1 MSSAKIIKDSLF
13 YGVVPKLTIFVSVIT
28 LPLIT
33 PFLTP
38 YDYGISGVLGS
49 YSGLIGALLPLGLH
63 VHLSNSFFELPRHYN
78 LVWGRVLGLML
89 VSAFLFMIAN
99 FVMLAYTIPMAFS
112 AKLMLLCAVAS
123 IPLLYSPNSIL
134 ANHLFPLIQKPQPL
148 VLTNLLGSV
157 LGILISFVM
166 IYFFHLGYWGLV
178 VPAVFSGLICNQL
191 FVKYI
196 WKDYHIRPILD
207 HKIKRIKWMLKVG
220 LPLVPHGLG
229 FMFLASS
236 ANLVMSQLH
245 VSYDEIGLYNHGC
258 TMGGYAVI
266 VTSALQTAISPQT
279 QRAYRSN
286 DFLGYRRLYYL
297 CQSVALISSI
307 CICIWMPEIYSF
319 LIRNEE
325 LRQSYSIASLMC
337 FSNVVMAFYGFL
349 STPAFI
355 EKNTPQL
362 LWLVFVPGVLNFML
376 CLIFIPLFG
385 YRAAIYST
393 IIAYW
398 SQLLI
403 PFFVKYY
410 YQQVKIWM
418 GSLGRIVWILIILL
432 IGLISGQYFSVLAL
446 SFKILLTLVIVLAFL
461 FVYKKKR
468 LYEVI

>member
-1 MSSAKIIKDSLF
+1 MSSFKVIKDSLY
-13 YGVVPKLTIFVSVIT
+13 YGFVPKLTTFVSVFT

-49 YSGLIGALLPLGLH
+49 YSGLIGAILPLGLH
-63 VHLSNSFFELPRHYN
+63 VHLTNSFFEFPRHYN

-89 VSAFLFMIAN
+89 FSAILFMIVN
-99 FVMLAYTIPMAFS
+99 FLILIYTIPMAFS
-112 AKLMLLCAVAS
+112 AKLVLLCAVAS

-134 ANHLFPLIQKPQPL
+134 ASHLFPLVQKPRPL
-148 VLTNLLGSV
+148 VLTNFLGSV

-178 VPAVFSGLICNQL
+178 VPGVLSGLICNQL

-196 WKDYHIRPILD
+196 WKDYYIRPILE
-207 HKIKRIKWMLKVG
+207 KKVKRIIWMLKVG

-266 VTSALQTAISPQT
+266 VTSALQTAIAPQI
-279 QRAYRSN
+279 QRAYRSK
-286 DFLGYRRLYYL
+286 DFVGYRQLYYL

-307 CICIWMPEIYSF
+307 CICIWLPELYSF

-325 LRQSYSIASLMC
+325 LRLSCPIASLMC

-355 EKNTPQL
+355 EKSTSQL
-362 LWLVFVPGVLNFML
+362 LWLVFVPGVLNFTL
-376 CLIFIPLFG
+376 CLIFIPIFG
-385 YRAAIYST
+385 YQAAIYST
-393 IIAYW
+393 IISYW

-410 YQQVKIWM
+410 RENVMIWLGSISKI
-418 GSLGRIVWILIILL
+418 IWILMFLL
-432 IGLISGQYFSVLAL
+432 AGLILGQFCASFDLWLKIAL
-446 SFKILLTLVIVLAFL
+446 TSLIVLSFL
-461 FVYKKKR
+461 FVYRQKR
-468 LYEVI
+468 MYELV